1 MFSVA
6 THATTLNE
14 AVVRETLIPIVR
26 IMRKV
31 EQRFKRLVWNRML
44 RALRAGG
51 RRLASQKVRSR
62 DVPTTPFLMPRYM
75 SSDPREQNDDDAD
88 DDEAPQFGIPGSPA
102 QEPIA
107 SSSSRFSMPP
117 PKLGYRKPVT
127 GEATA
132 QLKLGPN
139 LLKFGVNVTKQAADG
154 KLDPIVGRDEVIQR
168 AIQVLSRRTKNNP
181 CLIGEPGV
189 GKTAVV
195 EALAMKIVAGDV
207 PESMKNKVIVS
218 LDLAAMLAGAK
229 FRGEFEERLKGVLKD
244 IEQAG
249 NRVILFVDEL
259 HTIVG
264 AGGAE
269 GAIDAS
275 NILKPPLARGALR
288 CMGATTTDEYSKYV
302 EKDAALARRFQPIY
316 VQEPN
321 CEDTVN
327 MLKGIRHQFEN
338 HHSISIEDGALDAA
352 ASLSDRYMPKRR
364 LPDKAIDLID
374 EAASRLR
381 LQLECSPPEIV
392 EIEKLIEDI
401 KINDPQ
407 HENSSSEQE
416 AELKKKKDELMT
428 LWEDI
433 KKKLK
438 NVSDTRHRMSQLKDE
453 KKRVVR
459 LGNFE
464 RARYIDL
471 TELPNLQKQVDD
483 TLNELLDGGG
493 SAKELLPSLKYT
505 VCDDDIAN
513 VVASQTGIPV
523 GRLLEGERKSL
534 LNMEGQL
541 TGRVK
546 GQDDAVKAISQC
558 IRLSRAGLRYHDRP
572 LGVFLLLGSTGT
584 GKTELA
590 KSLAQ
595 YLFRDEE
602 ALIRLDMSE
611 YMERHTVSRLVGAPP
626 GYVGFEQGGILT
638 EAVRTR
644 PYQCILLD
652 EFEKAHT
659 DISNLLLQV
668 FDEGRLTDTHGRVA
682 DFKNTVI
689 ILTSNLGSSHVF
701 NEENEVIAESAD
713 SDSRDESAIN
723 QLHKKRKGVAM
734 EIVNST
740 FSPEFVGRLDEVIL
754 FKQLTREG
762 VSDITDIQIKRVEK
776 VLLEKEVTMTIT
788 DKARGWL
795 AQRGFDAKSGV
806 RPLKRMI
813 QAQIL
818 NPLATCLIEGALQE
832 GGHVEVGVSDE
843 KDSLVKRGRE
853 LTIHECGDSSG
864 G

>member
-1 MFSVA
+1 MSGP
-6 THATTLNE
+6 HE
-14 AVVRETLIPIVR
+14 IYIQEGESHH
-26 IMRKV
+26 K
-31 EQRFKRLVWNRML
+31 ML
-44 RALRAGG
+44 RALRLSGL
-51 RRLASQKVRSR
+51 RLAQNALSPQSYAALPKEALL
-62 DVPTTPFLMPRYM
+62 TPRCMLF
-75 SSDPREQNDDDAD
+75 SSEPRENDDD
-88 DDEAPQFGIPGSPA
+88 DETEPSFGMPGSPA
-102 QEPIA
+102 QDPVA
-107 SSSSRFSMPP
+107 STSSRFSMPP

-154 KLDPIVGRDEVIQR
+154 KLDPIVGRDEEIQR

-316 VQEPN
+316 VAEPS
-321 CEDTVN
+321 CEDTVD
-327 MLKGIRHQFEN
+327 MLRGIRHKFET
-338 HHSISIEDGALDAA
+338 HHSISIEDAALDAA

-392 EIEKLIEDI
+392 EIDKRIEEI
-401 KINDPQ
+401 KINDPSN
-407 HENSSSEQE
+407 ENDSAEQE
-416 AELKKKKDELMT
+416 AELKTKKDELMA

-433 KKKLK
+433 KSKLK

-471 TELPNLQKQVDD
+471 TELPNLQKQADD
-483 TLNELLDGGG
+483 TLADLMDGGS

-534 LNMEGQL
+534 LNMESQL

-689 ILTSNLGSSHVF
+689 ILTSNLGSSSVF
-701 NEENEVIAESAD
+701 NEESKESAD
-713 SDSRDESAIN
+713 SEEDDDSAVT

-734 EIVNST
+734 DIVNST

-754 FKQLTREG
+754 FKQLTRQG

-776 VLLEKEVTMTIT
+776 VLQEKDVTMSIT
-788 DKARGWL
+788 ESARGWL
-795 AQRGFDAKSGV
+795 AQRGYDAQSGV
-806 RPLKRMI
+806 RPLKRII

-818 NPLATCLIEGALQE
+818 NPLATCLIEGALKE
-832 GGHVEVGVSDE
+832 GGHIEVGVDDE

-853 LTIHECGDSSG
+853 LTIHECGNSSG
-864 G
+864 KLQSRDG

>member
-1 MFSVA
+1 MWHSLVRRVRAPLCIPRCSIVAQGRPNIPFSYQ
-6 THATTLNE
+6 
-14 AVVRETLIPIVR
+14 I
-26 IMRKV
+26 
-31 EQRFKRLVWNRML
+31 QRNL
-44 RALRAGG
+44 
-51 RRLASQKVRSR
+51 S
-62 DVPTTPFLMPRYM
+62 TE
-75 SSDPREQNDDDAD
+75 PREED
-88 DDEAPQFGIPGSPA
+88 DDEAPSFGVPGAPASP
-102 QEPIA
+102 I
-107 SSSSRFSMPP
+107 SSTSSRFSMPP
-117 PKLGYRKPVT
+117 PKADYKKPLT
-127 GEATA
+127 GEATRPM
-132 QLKLGPN
+132 KLGAH

-154 KLDPIVGRDEVIQR
+154 KLDPIVGREEEIQR

-207 PESMKNKVIVS
+207 PDSMKNKVIVS

-288 CMGATTTDEYSKYV
+288 CMGATTTEEYTRYV

-316 VQEPN
+316 VKEPSVD
-321 CEDTVN
+321 DTVR
-327 MLKGIRHQFEN
+327 MLKGIRHKFES
-338 HHSISIEDGALDAA
+338 HHSITIEDDALQAA
-352 ASLSDRYMPKRR
+352 AALSDRYIPNRR

-374 EAASRLR
+374 EAASKLR
-381 LQLECSPPEIV
+381 LQQETLPPEILAMDAQLEQYKIHGNDDGSGGKSNTIDDLLKRRELAHALWS
-392 EIEKLIEDI
+392 EIKEKLQ
-401 KINDPQ
+401 KMSN
-407 HENSSSEQE
+407 
-416 AELKKKKDELMT
+416 L
-428 LWEDI
+428 
-433 KKKLK
+433 
-438 NVSDTRHRMSQLKDE
+438 RHVMSLLLEE

-464 RARYIDL
+464 RARYIEG
-471 TELPNLQKQVDD
+471 TELPSKQAEVND
-483 TLNELLDGGG
+483 LLSELAAIKEG
-493 SAKELLPSLKYT
+493 SREGSRDKTMEGTVRPLLPSVTFT
-505 VCDDDIAN
+505 VVEDDIADC
-513 VVASQTGIPV
+513 VANQTGIPV
-523 GRLLEGERKSL
+523 GRLMEGERRSL
-534 LNMEGQL
+534 LHMEDEISA
-541 TGRVK
+541 RVR
-546 GQDDAVKAISQC
+546 GQDEAVKAISQC

-638 EAVRTR
+638 EAVRSR

-652 EFEKAHT
+652 EYEKAHG

-682 DFKNTVI
+682 DFKNTVF
-689 ILTSNLGSSHVF
+689 ILTSNLGSDQLYPETTSSSPATEGESDAH
-701 NEENEVIAESAD
+701 EAGKEAAEAVMS
-713 SDSRDESAIN
+713 SS
-723 QLHKKRKGVAM
+723 LHKARSSAAM
-734 EIVNST
+734 QIVQSS
-740 FSPEFVGRLDEVIL
+740 FSPEFVGRLDEVLL
-754 FKQLTREG
+754 FKQLSRSS
-762 VSDITDIQIKRVEK
+762 VADITDIQLNK
-776 VLLEKEVTMTIT
+776 VVKLLEEKEIKLSVSSDTR
-788 DKARGWL
+788 DWL
-795 AQRGFDAKSGV
+795 SKKGYDAHSGV
-806 RPLKRMI
+806 RPLKRII
-813 QAQIL
+813 QTQIL
-818 NPLATCLIEGALQE
+818 NPLANHIISGGIAEGST
-832 GGHVEVGVSDE
+832 VEVTPCTSEG
-843 KDSLVKRGRE
+843 K
-853 LTIHECGDSSG
+853 SSG
-864 G
+864 YEELRLECEEDGEVAGELHTF